1 MYTLDM
7 LSKYGQDIKKETDEE
22 VSLWLG
28 TSAGSVAFFREMGSL
43 LNDVINSPKSN
54 ESLGIL
60 LPISITSMF
69 ATLNEVSTSTRQAV
83 TDDSLIDI
91 YEPPEKE
98 KQDGSKYVDIQYYR
112 VYDMST
118 GNVWSGDKLSP
129 FKFGL
134 P

>member
-7 LSKYGQDIKKETDEE
+7 LSKYGQDYKRETDEE

-28 TSAGSVAFFREMGSL
+28 TSAGSVSFFREMGSL
-43 LNDVINSPKSN
+43 LNDAINSPKSR
-54 ESLGIL
+54 ESLEIL
-60 LPISITSMF
+60 LPISISSMF

-91 YEPPEKE
+91 YEPPEQE

-112 VYDMST
+112 VYDMSI
-118 GNVWSGDKLSP
+118 GNV
-129 FKFGL
+129 
-134 P
+134 